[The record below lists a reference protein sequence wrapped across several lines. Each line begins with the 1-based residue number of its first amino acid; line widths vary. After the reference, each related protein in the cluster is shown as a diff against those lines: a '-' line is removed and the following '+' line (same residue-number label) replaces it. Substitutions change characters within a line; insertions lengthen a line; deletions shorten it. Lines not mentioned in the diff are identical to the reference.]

1 MADLNYLTI
10 TRAHQLLVDKEI
22 SATELTNFYIAKIRQ
37 YDPKIQAVLTLCE
50 SQALEQ
56 AKKVDDKIS
65 QGLPLG
71 LLEGIPYS
79 AKDMFMTKGIRT
91 TAGSKILQ
99 DYIPPYSSTAI
110 EKLDRAGAILLA
122 KVNQDEFAH
131 GASTENSAYH
141 VTHNPWNMDYVPGG
155 SSGGSAAAVAADYGI
170 FSLGTDTGGSI
181 RQPASYCGVTGLK
194 PTYGLVSRYG
204 VVAMASSFDCIGPIT
219 RTASDAQA
227 VLGVIAGLDSRDSTT
242 ISSNISSGLE
252 PLAKGIKATLFDA
265 GSSSGA
271 VMAMVGSLG
280 SNNSDIKFSKSTKA
294 DQLFANQLVLA
305 IYYILVPSE
314 ISSNLERYDG
324 VRYGSRSERAGNLE
338 ESYSKTRGEFFGPE
352 VKRRTIIGAYALSA
366 GYYDAYYKKAMQA
379 RSLIIKS
386 LDEIFLDADILV
398 GPTTLEPAFRLGS
411 KSDPVVMYQT
421 DLLTVFAN
429 LAGLPAV
436 SIPCG
441 IDADTG
447 LPLGLQIIGQQGQD
461 SKVLA
466 VADALQMATNWHTL
480 VGELK
485 L

>member
-10 TRAHQLLVDKEI
+10 SRAHQLLVDKEI

-37 YDPKIQAVLTLCE
+37 YDPKLQAVLTLCE
-50 SQALEQ
+50 SQALDQ
-56 AKKVDDKIS
+56 AKKVDAKIS

-71 LLEGIPYS
+71 PLEGIPYS

-110 EKLDRAGAILLA
+110 EKLNKAGAILLA

-131 GASTENSAYH
+131 GGSTENSAYH
-141 VTHNPWNMDYVPGG
+141 VTHNPWNKEYVPGG
-155 SSGGSAAAVAADYGI
+155 SSGGSAAAVAADFGI

-181 RQPASYCGVTGLK
+181 RQPASYCGVTGFK

-242 ISSNISSGLE
+242 IESSISSELE
-252 PLAKGIKATLFDA
+252 PLAKGIKATFFDA
-265 GSSSGA
+265 GSASGA
-271 VMAMVGSLG
+271 VMTMVGSLE
-280 SNNSDIKFSKSTKA
+280 SNNSDIKFSKSIKA
-294 DQLFANQLVLA
+294 DQLFTSQLALA

-324 VRYGSRSERAGNLE
+324 VRYGSRSAQAGNLE

-352 VKRRTIIGAYALSA
+352 VKRRNIIGTYALSA

-386 LDEIFLDADILV
+386 LDEIFLDADVLV

-411 KSDPVVMYQT
+411 KSDPVAMYKT

>member
-10 TRAHQLLVDKEI
+10 SRAHQLLVDKEI
-22 SATELTNFYIAKIRQ
+22 SATMLTNFYIDKIRQ
-37 YDPKIQAVLTLCE
+37 YDPKLQAVLTMCE
-50 SQALEQ
+50 SQAKAQ

-65 QGLPLG
+65 QGLPIG

-99 DYIPPYSSTAI
+99 DYTPPYSSTAI
-110 EKLDRAGAILLA
+110 EKLDKAGAILLA

-131 GASTENSAYH
+131 GGSTENSAYN
-141 VTHNPWNMDYVPGG
+141 VTYNPWNMDYVPGG
-155 SSGGSAAAVAADYGI
+155 SSGGSAAAVAADFGI

-242 ISSNISSGLE
+242 IESSITSELE
-252 PLAKGIKATLFDA
+252 PLTKGIKATLFDA
-265 GSSSGA
+265 GSSSKE
-271 VMAMVGSLG
+271 VMAMVSSLR
-280 SNNSDIKFSKSTKA
+280 SNNSNIKFSKSIKA
-294 DQLFANQLVLA
+294 DELFANQLALA

-338 ESYSKTRGEFFGPE
+338 ESYSKTRDEFFGPE
-352 VKRRTIIGAYALSA
+352 VKRRNIIGAYALSA

-411 KSDPVVMYQT
+411 KSDPVAMYKT

-441 IDADTG
+441 IDASTG

-466 VADALQMATNWHTL
+466 VADVLQMATNWHTL
-480 VGELK
+480 VEELA

>member
-1 MADLNYLTI
+1 
-10 TRAHQLLVDKEI
+10 
-22 SATELTNFYIAKIRQ
+22 
-37 YDPKIQAVLTLCE
+37 
-50 SQALEQ
+50 
-56 AKKVDDKIS
+56 
-65 QGLPLG
+65 
-71 LLEGIPYS
+71 
-79 AKDMFMTKGIRT
+79 MTKGIRT

-122 KVNQDEFAH
+122 KVNQDEFGH

-242 ISSNISSGLE
+242 IASSITSELE
-252 PLAKGIKATLFDA
+252 PLAKGIKATLFDVGA
-265 GSSSGA
+265 SSKQ
-271 VMAMVGSLG
+271 VMTMVGSLESHN
-280 SNNSDIKFSKSTKA
+280 SNIKFSKSIQA
-294 DQLFANQLVLA
+294 DELFANQLALA

-324 VRYGSRSERAGNLE
+324 VRYGSRSAQAGNLE

-386 LDEIFLDADILV
+386 LDEIFLDADVLV

-411 KSDPVVMYQT
+411 KSDPVAMYKT

-466 VADALQMATNWHTL
+466 LADALQMATNWHTL